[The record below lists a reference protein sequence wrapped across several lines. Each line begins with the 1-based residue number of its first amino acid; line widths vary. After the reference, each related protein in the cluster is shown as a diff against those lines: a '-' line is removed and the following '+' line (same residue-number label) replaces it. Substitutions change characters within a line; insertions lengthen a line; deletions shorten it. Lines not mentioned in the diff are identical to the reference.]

1 MKALDFEI
9 SHSIKV
15 ILNSEIAQGNRVVES
30 SKGWPEKES
39 TLIIL
44 EKPFHEK
51 YRIDNLE
58 YRDINDP
65 HYWKEAYNDKNN
77 MQTIAC
83 RF

>member
-9 SHSIKV
+9 SQSIKA

-51 YRIDNLE
+51 YGIDNLE

-65 HYWKEAYNDKNN
+65 HYWKEEYNDKNN